1 MLLKAF
7 TKLPQPFVKAQL
19 GILFECVY
27 LVPHLVVFLTQLLDQ
42 LSSATELNG
51 NKREDVI
58 FFCLEV
64 PSQTFSE
71 ELKHPIDLQSA
82 IGGPGR
88 ARGLGTTENQTL
100 SDDQPIVVVMR
111 ERDEAPVPLHVR

>member
-19 GILFECVY
+19 WILFKCVY

-71 ELKHPIDLQSA
+71 ELKHPIDLQTCSRRSV
-82 IGGPGR
+82 GQVE
-88 ARGLGTTENQTL
+88 RGAL
-100 SDDQPIVVVMR
+100 
-111 ERDEAPVPLHVR
+111 ERPRIRP